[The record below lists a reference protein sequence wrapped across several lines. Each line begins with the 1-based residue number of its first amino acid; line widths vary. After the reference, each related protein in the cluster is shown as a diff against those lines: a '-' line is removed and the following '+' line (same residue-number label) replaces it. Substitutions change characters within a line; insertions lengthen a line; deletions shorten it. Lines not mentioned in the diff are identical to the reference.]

1 MSRFLPWSANY
12 EVGHPELDAQHQGLV
27 DLINDIDSAVA
38 SPENPRDIADLLTSL
53 RAAAVEHIRSEN
65 AVLWEISSGTYQPLR
80 ERPRTPHF
88 LKAMAEA
95 AFDTH
100 IAEHDAL
107 LAQLDAI
114 IEGPVDGLRE
124 ALKAWFVTHA
134 IKHDS
139 HLKTIFQAM

>member
-1 MSRFLPWSANY
+1 MGQSLPWSANY
-12 EVGHPELDAQHQGLV
+12 AIGHAELDAQHRALV
-27 DLINDIDSAVA
+27 DLINDVDSAV
-38 SPENPRDIADLLTSL
+38 SPVGNLGNLADLLRSL
-53 RAAAVEHIRSEN
+53 RAVAVEHIRSEN

-80 ERPRTPHF
+80 DQPRTPHF

-100 IAEHDAL
+100 IAEHDVL

-114 IEGPVDGLRE
+114 IGGPVDALRE
-124 ALKAWFVTHA
+124 ALKAWFVDHA

>member
-1 MSRFLPWSANY
+1 MGQSLPWSANY
-12 EVGHPELDAQHQGLV
+12 AIGHAELDAQHRGLV
-27 DLINDIDSAVA
+27 DLINNIDSAV
-38 SPENPRDIADLLTSL
+38 SPAGNPGNLANLLRSL

-80 ERPRTPHF
+80 DRPRTPHF

-100 IAEHDAL
+100 IAEHDVL
-107 LAQLDAI
+107 LGQLDAI
-114 IEGPVDGLRE
+114 IGGPVDALRE
-124 ALKAWFVTHA
+124 ALKAWFVDHA
-134 IKHDS
+134 IKHDA